1 MEDPGSFRSGLLDW
15 DQGSRIRLIE
25 EQRRPAREGSG
36 AGGGVNSKG
45 HRALLLSKTK
55 LDPFARL
62 SLKSKTYFPQC
73 LATFRLVWAKNGFP
87 RPFSIRRMRFLTLQ
101 NRGIVDERKSG
112 ELSIF
117 EMIPWCALQ
126 LLF

>member
-55 LDPFARL
+55 SDPFARL
-62 SLKSKTYFPQC
+62 SLKSEEKKLIF
-73 LATFRLVWAKNGFP
+73 LSVWP
-87 RPFSIRRMRFLTLQ
+87 L
-101 NRGIVDERKSG
+101 SG
-112 ELSIF
+112 WSGPKMVF
-117 EMIPWCALQ
+117 H
-126 LLF
+126 LLFQFCG